1 MKTHTA
7 LLALLRIVAS
17 ASHRWA
23 CEQRTEGFAK
33 LSHFKPAVAILILL
47 SVPLALFAQQPV
59 AQVRAGALARAA
71 MADPLHPSVRG
82 SAALAVPAVMHQRG
96 ARLLHP
102 KKPVN
107 SGSAQIAAVA
117 GRLAAGQT
125 SQAQQAAPH
134 VTDSGNSHDILSNFD
149 GVSSLDSGV
158 TNFGAEFEPPDQ
170 GLCVG
175 NGFVV
180 EPVNSAFTIYRR
192 NGAVVTGPFNVNVLF
207 DEGLLEF
214 TSDPRCYFDKPTNT
228 WFATILFISADNT
241 EARTDIAVNSSGDPT
256 TPWTVYHLD
265 ATDDGTNGTP
275 IHAGC
280 PCFGD
285 QPLLG
290 IDRENV
296 YIATN
301 EFSIL
306 GPVVNGAQIYAISKR
321 DLITGAAN
329 VHFVQ
334 FENLTIAGDMAFSV
348 QPAITQPSDNDNSQG
363 NEDAG
368 NASEDPEY
376 FLESIDPSGT
386 FDNRIGVWALTR
398 QEKVSEGGV
407 PTLTSVVI
415 TSEMFG
421 VPPNAV
427 QKGSTSLLNTGD
439 DRMQQVQ
446 FISGGLWGE
455 LNTALTL
462 PGDPTQL
469 SANAWFNIRPRVQNH
484 QIAGANITGQ
494 GYVVLPGNF
503 LFYPAIQASPN
514 GSVAMVFT
522 LSGPTF
528 FASAAYTRMSENG
541 KSFGRIKVA
550 APGSGPYDP
559 NATRWGDYSF
569 AIVDPSGESIWLAT
583 EYIPP
588 LSRQTVD
595 GLRNWGTRVFEVS
608 AVGGDDQ

>member
-1 MKTHTA
+1 MKRTITVTA
-7 LLALLRIVAS
+7 ILLALL
-17 ASHRWA
+17 
-23 CEQRTEGFAK
+23 
-33 LSHFKPAVAILILL
+33 
-47 SVPLALFAQQPV
+47 SVPFPLVGQQFMGHARAGTLTRTAPVDLLHESAPRSLAL
-59 AQVRAGALARAA
+59 AA
-71 MADPLHPSVRG
+71 T
-82 SAALAVPAVMHQRG
+82 AVPRQRG

-102 KKPVN
+102 KN
-107 SGSAQIAAVA
+107 SVSPNSAQI
-117 GRLAAGQT
+117 GRALAAGQS
-125 SQAQQAAPH
+125 SQAQQAALTLIDREH
-134 VTDSGNSHDILSNFD
+134 SKSILSNFD
-149 GVSSLDSGV
+149 GVSSLDSAV

-192 NGAVVTGPFNVNVLF
+192 NGSVVAGPFNVNVLF
-207 DEGLLEF
+207 NEGLTEF
-214 TSDPRCYFDKPTNT
+214 TSDPRCYFDEATHT

-256 TPWTVYHLD
+256 TPWTVYHLE
-265 ATDDGTNGTP
+265 ATDDGTSGTP
-275 IHAGC
+275 VHVGC

-290 IDRENV
+290 IDRQNI

-306 GPVVNGAQIYAISKR
+306 GPQANGAQIYAISKL
-321 DLITGAAN
+321 DLINGTAN

-348 QPAITQPSDNDNSQG
+348 QPAITQPADDSD
-363 NEDAG
+363 DA
-368 NASEDPEY
+368 EY
-376 FLESIDPSGT
+376 FLESIDPTGT
-386 FDNRIGVWALTR
+386 FDNRVGVWALTH
-398 QEKVSEGGV
+398 QEKVSEGRI

-415 TSEMFG
+415 TSEVFG

-427 QKGSTSLLNTGD
+427 QEGSVSLLNTGD

-446 FISGGLWGE
+446 FVGGELWGE

-469 SANAWFNIRPRVQNH
+469 SANAWFKIHPRVHDH
-484 QIAGANITGQ
+484 QITGADITRQ
-494 GYVVLPGNF
+494 GYVASAGNF
-503 LFYPAIQASPN
+503 LSYPAIQASPN

-528 FASAAYTRMSENG
+528 FPSAAYARMSEDG
-541 KSFGRIKVA
+541 DSFGRIKVA
-550 APGSGPYDP
+550 ALGSGTYDP

-569 AIVDPSGESIWLAT
+569 AVVDPNGESIWLAT

-588 LSRQTVD
+588 LARQTVD
-595 GLRNWGTRVFEVS
+595 GLRNWGTRVLEIS
-608 AVGGDDQ
+608 TAEDGE